1 MAVEGDDLW
10 NCVIPC
16 SNNNGDILCNTACI
30 EQDEGAGFCVPKLPG
45 ISDMKVCCCNNGR
58 WVKKDILYNVLF
70 KILNKFK
77 IFYITFCVNSEIN
90 SYYIRIYLIIFQQI
104 LNKYKIFVL
113 PR

>member
-1 MAVEGDDLW
+1 MVTQKLFIVSMLVAVTFSCFASSMEGDDLW

-58 WVKKDILYNVLF
+58 
-70 KILNKFK
+70 
-77 IFYITFCVNSEIN
+77 
-90 SYYIRIYLIIFQQI
+90 
-104 LNKYKIFVL
+104 
-113 PR
+113 